1 VRIRK
6 LTTGTIAALT
16 GLVLAGGMLA
26 TAAPASANTNDG
38 YVSGAGGMGDD
49 WGDEGTISTTSYS
62 SSTATCLWQQV
73 LHAEGL
79 LSASG
84 IDGHFGP
91 NTRTA
96 TENFQARYS
105 DLENDGKAG
114 PATWGKADNKF
125 TQVIDYVDGS
135 ARADYDGRSSNFRV
149 YRNTQGR
156 HFWWHAGDRANRIAA
171 YRSNSC

>member
-156 HFWWHAGDRANRIAA
+156 HFWWHAGDGANRTAA

>member
-1 VRIRK
+1 MRNK
-6 LTTGTIAALT
+6 KFATGTIAALT

-38 YVSGAGGMGDD
+38 YVSGAGTMSDD

-96 TENFQARYS
+96 TESFQRRYS

-114 PATWGKADNKF
+114 PNTWGKADNKF
-125 TQVIDYVDGS
+125 TRIIDSTNGS
-135 ARADYDGRSSNFRV
+135 AQARYDGVSSDFTV

-156 HFWWHAGDRANRIAA
+156 HFWWHEGDGAHRTAA